1 MESEAE
7 VEDSRASGETMN
19 LNDLPKMQAAIDCL
33 ARSWW
38 RRTIINLVGGG
49 DRGVRIERKKE

>member
-1 MESEAE
+1 
-7 VEDSRASGETMN
+7 MN
-19 LNDLPKMQAAIDCL
+19 PDDLRKMQAAIDFL

-49 DRGVRIERKKE
+49 DRGIRIERKQE